1 MERSCFEKLCS
12 KLEKIAKRKTNYR
25 NPISLKKRV
34 AIALYALGSSKE
46 YRSIGHLFGVGKAT
60 VCKILIEFCNEVW
73 TSLAPIY
80 LKNFPLTRAQI
91 ENGVADFN
99 AMGYP
104 QCIGAIDGCHIEI
117 HPRKEEAI
125 DYYNYKGWYSVVLL
139 ALVDAKYRFVYI
151 HCGSPGRCNDSSI
164 FEQSSLKRELQSCA
178 LLDELSL
185 QYGSTKIPV
194 HIIGDSAFRLSQH
207 LMKPYPHSVTN
218 TPEQK
223 KFNYRLSKCRRVV
236 ENAFGHLKAR
246 FRRIGKGVDNHIKN
260 VNTVISCACVLH
272 NFLIAEKDLILEN
285 WLVEMHRDSRRNIQY
300 GTNAV
305 DRSEGESIRNAL
317 KEYFSA
323 EASFSAGD
331 DGGENE
337 NVADGAAESGDD
349 IGEND
354 GAGEATESGMST
366 YINRN

>member
-1 MERSCFEKLCS
+1 
-12 KLEKIAKRKTNYR
+12 
-25 NPISLKKRV
+25 
-34 AIALYALGSSKE
+34 
-46 YRSIGHLFGVGKAT
+46 
-60 VCKILIEFCNEVW
+60 
-73 TSLAPIY
+73 
-80 LKNFPLTRAQI
+80 
-91 ENGVADFN
+91 
-99 AMGYP
+99 
-104 QCIGAIDGCHIEI
+104 
-117 HPRKEEAI
+117 
-125 DYYNYKGWYSVVLL
+125 
-139 ALVDAKYRFVYI
+139 
-151 HCGSPGRCNDSSI
+151 
-164 FEQSSLKRELQSCA
+164 
-178 LLDELSL
+178 
-185 QYGSTKIPV
+185 
-194 HIIGDSAFRLSQH
+194 
-207 LMKPYPHSVTN
+207 MKPNPHSVTN

-337 NVADGAAESGDD
+337 ADGAAESEEHEGESDD
-349 IGEND
+349 IGESD
-354 GAGEATESGMST
+354 GAGEATESGVPT

>member
-1 MERSCFEKLCS
+1 MRSQSVWSLEHSSTFWEVDCQSNGDKFFKNNFRMERSCFEKLCS

-34 AIALYALGSSKE
+34 AIALYALGSSSE

-60 VCKILIEFCNEVW
+60 VCKILIEFCNEVG

-151 HCGSPGRCNDSSI
+151 HCGSPGRCNDSGI
-164 FEQSSLKRELQSCA
+164 FEKSSLKRELQSCA
-178 LLDELSL
+178 RLDELSL
-185 QYGSTKIPV
+185 LYGSTKIPV

-207 LMKPYPHSVTN
+207 LMKPYPTKSPIGLN
-218 TPEQK
+218 LKNNFSPEQ
-223 KFNYRLSKCRRVV
+223 
-236 ENAFGHLKAR
+236 
-246 FRRIGKGVDNHIKN
+246 
-260 VNTVISCACVLH
+260 
-272 NFLIAEKDLILEN
+272 
-285 WLVEMHRDSRRNIQY
+285 
-300 GTNAV
+300 
-305 DRSEGESIRNAL
+305 
-317 KEYFSA
+317 
-323 EASFSAGD
+323 
-331 DGGENE
+331 
-337 NVADGAAESGDD
+337 
-349 IGEND
+349 
-354 GAGEATESGMST
+354 
-366 YINRN
+366 

>member
-1 MERSCFEKLCS
+1 
-12 KLEKIAKRKTNYR
+12 
-25 NPISLKKRV
+25 
-34 AIALYALGSSKE
+34 
-46 YRSIGHLFGVGKAT
+46 
-60 VCKILIEFCNEVW
+60 
-73 TSLAPIY
+73 
-80 LKNFPLTRAQI
+80 
-91 ENGVADFN
+91 
-99 AMGYP
+99 
-104 QCIGAIDGCHIEI
+104 
-117 HPRKEEAI
+117 
-125 DYYNYKGWYSVVLL
+125 
-139 ALVDAKYRFVYI
+139 
-151 HCGSPGRCNDSSI
+151 
-164 FEQSSLKRELQSCA
+164 
-178 LLDELSL
+178 
-185 QYGSTKIPV
+185 
-194 HIIGDSAFRLSQH
+194 
-207 LMKPYPHSVTN
+207 MKPYPHSVTN
-218 TPEQK
+218 TPEPK

-285 WLVEMHRDSRRNIQY
+285 WRVEMHRDSRRNIQY

-337 NVADGAAESGDD
+337 NEADGAAENEEHEGD
-349 IGEND
+349 IGEFG
-354 GAGEATESGMST
+354 GAGEATESGMPT